1 MNFPYKAIL
10 FDWAYSLVDLV
21 CEDDRAAFLKV
32 KEFLENK
39 MVVLP
44 EFEVLFSDY
53 QEIFYGLIK
62 ESRITHREANFETVL
77 RYIFFKHG
85 VEIDNLTT
93 YEEILTVYYEV
104 IHGVRKIYPDVVG
117 TLDQLYQAGV
127 RMGIVSNTTNP
138 SFIKEEEL
146 RLTELDKY
154 FEFAVYSSNVPYRK
168 PHPSIYEGVVTRLQI
183 NVDEVL
189 FVGDDLIMDVQGPQS
204 IGMSAAWLNRN
215 GALLLD
221 GISPDYQITNLLELL
236 QIKPLNLIN

>member
-1 MNFPYKAIL
+1 MNFPYKAVL

-39 MVVLP
+39 MVALP
-44 EFEVLFSDY
+44 PFEVLYGDY
-53 QEIFYGLIK
+53 QELFYGLIK

-85 VEIDNLTT
+85 IEIVNKTT
-93 YEEILTVYYEV
+93 YEEILTVYYKV
-104 IHGVRKIYPDVVG
+104 IHGVRKVYPDVVS
-117 TLDQLYQAGV
+117 TLDQLHQAGV

-154 FEFAVYSSNVPYRK
+154 FEFTVYSSSVPYRK
-168 PHPSIYEGVVTRLQI
+168 PHPSIYEGVVSRLQI
-183 NVDEVL
+183 NLNEVL
-189 FVGDDLIMDVQGPQS
+189 FVGDDLMMDVQGPQS

-215 GALLLD
+215 GSSLLD
-221 GISPDYQITNLLELL
+221 GISPDYQITSLLELI
-236 QIKPLNLIN
+236 QIKPLNLTN